1 MFYINNKGI
10 LISTTSGDGDPRRR
24 FISVRNGNGE
34 EMSPASIRVDPCGD
48 FFLGGEFPIA
58 IPIWSS
64 AFNWTWPVGCRVRD
78 VEWMDHG

>member
-48 FFLGGEFPIA
+48 FFFGWR
-58 IPIWSS
+58 IPHCH
-64 AFNWTWPVGCRVRD
+64 PYLV
-78 VEWMDHG
+78 